1 MVKKTDAR
9 AHDWQDLALMR
20 SDQGGT
26 GWIAGISFR
35 CSVCGLHRRVVQGEG
50 FHVQKG
56 HADGKVSWIYFAP
69 TPLGV
74 PVSGKRI
81 GAQECS
87 VPKT

>member
-1 MVKKTDAR
+1 MAKKTDAR
-9 AHDWQDLALMR
+9 AHDWHDWQDLALMR

-56 HADGKVSWIYFAP
+56 HADGKMSWIYFLP
-69 TPLGV
+69 EG
-74 PVSGKRI
+74 GKRV

-87 VPKT
+87 ASKT